1 MHYSPWGSS
10 VHEIFQVRR
19 LQQVTMPSSRASS
32 WRRDQSCVSYVCL
45 LGGGFLITS
54 AIFRYLCES
63 GSAEITQ
70 RQREQSKQWESESC
84 PVVSN
89 SLWPHGIY
97 SPWNSPRKNTGVS
110 SISLLQGICPTQ
122 GSNTGIPNCRQILHH
137 LSHNGSSS
145 ILEWVAYPFS
155 SRSSSPRSR
164 ILYCRVILYQLS

>member
-54 AIFRYLCES
+54 AIFWYLCES
-63 GSAEITQ
+63 RSAEITQ

-110 SISLLQGICPTQ
+110 SISLLQGIFPTQ
-122 GSNTGIPNCRQILHH
+122 GSNPGIPNQ
-137 LSHNGSSS
+137 
-145 ILEWVAYPFS
+145 AD
-155 SRSSSPRSR
+155 SSPAEPQGKPKYTGVGS
-164 ILYCRVILYQLS
+164 LSFLQQIFQSQESNPIR